1 MELST
6 DQLTEVLKSASPEGY
21 RDVDHNLRRAVR
33 VNLRTTISMSTC
45 MDGRRQTPT
54 LVMVRDI
61 SVRGIGFLFDR
72 QLPAG
77 QQMVVYLS
85 KGTSKPLNMLCE
97 VVHCKRTS
105 DNNLYNIGAEFIC
118 PVGADL
124 TPEKTLVSEAE
135 RIRNTMFS

>member
-33 VNLRTTISMSTC
+33 VNLRATISMATC
-45 MDGRRQTPT
+45 VDGRRQTPT
-54 LVMVRDI
+54 LVTVRDI
-61 SVRGIGFLFDR
+61 SVRGIGFLFDT
-72 QLPAG
+72 QLAAG
-77 QQMVVYLS
+77 QQLVAYLS
-85 KGTSKPLNMLCE
+85 SGTSKPLNMLCG

-105 DNNLYNIGAEFIC
+105 DNNMYSIGAEFIC
-118 PVGADL
+118 PVSTDL
-124 TPEKTLVSEAE
+124 TPVKSTSNEAE